1 MSGLVLRL
9 AGPLQSW
16 GEHSAFADRDT
27 TSFPTRSGLVGMF
40 AAAMGLARGE
50 SLTRF
55 TDLRLTVRVDA
66 PGVPLTDFQTVGGG
80 LAPARTVPIADG
92 KHRPGDTGT
101 LVIRRR
107 YLSDAVFTVA
117 ITGPDALVDQ
127 VGEKLLH
134 PRWQPYLGRR
144 SCPPDQPFVL
154 RRQVEDPERD
164 LQERVPLPHRP
175 RFIPAANG
183 TVEVDLLTETET
195 ETETAQDNAAVTE
208 LADVPVSFA
217 SLDRRYE
224 RRSVYRQV
232 VSLNASLVQSPGRN
246 YREALFRYMRGAS

>member
-27 TSFPTRSGLVGMF
+27 ASFPTRSGLVGMF

-50 SLTRF
+50 SLVRF
-55 TDLRLTVRVDA
+55 ADLRLTVRVDA

-80 LAPARTVPIADG
+80 LPPTRTVPIADG
-92 KHRPGDTGT
+92 KHRSGDTGT

-117 ITGPDALVDQ
+117 VTGPDALVDQ

-154 RRQVEDPERD
+154 RRRTEDPEGD
-164 LQERVPLPHRP
+164 LRERVPLPHRP
-175 RFIPAANG
+175 RFVPTQDG
-183 TVEVDLLTETET
+183 TVEVDLLTET
-195 ETETAQDNAAVTE
+195 AQDNAPVTE

-217 SLDRRYE
+217 SLDRCYE

-232 VSLNASLVQSPGRN
+232 VTLNASLVQTAGRN
-246 YREALFRYMRGAS
+246 YREALFRYMRGDS